1 MNLKPW
7 NQDLKHLRTI
17 ILKED
22 KIEESKEL
30 CLSLHAMVHSSNLSG
45 IEEQTFEDELFEKLD
60 EKTFRTSTNEKGR
73 TIAYGIW
80 HSTRAEDITMNIL
93 VAGDKQ
99 IFHTD
104 HWQQKINS
112 NIMDTGN
119 AMNEEEIMEF
129 SKNIKALHQTL

>member
-1 MNLKPW
+1 
-7 NQDLKHLRTI
+7 
-17 ILKED
+17 
-22 KIEESKEL
+22 
-30 CLSLHAMVHSSNLSG
+30 MVHSSNLSG

-104 HWQQKINS
+104 HWQQKNKFQY
-112 NIMDTGN
+112 NGYGKC
-119 AMNEEEIMEF
+119 NECRRHYGI
-129 SKNIKALHQTL
+129 